1 MKLLSLIPTPQ
12 HVVTAEINN
21 RTQGQV
27 IDITVYNET
36 KSFRAVSVAD
46 NEVEKTDGRSFG
58 RSSNTFWAAMY
69 NGKEILLFVQGTGA
83 DRKIVRI
90 DTELE

>member
-58 RSSNTFWAAMY
+58 RSSNTFWATL
-69 NGKEILLFVQGTGA
+69 KEMSLVEVLS
-83 DRKIVRI
+83 IV
-90 DTELE
+90 TASAA